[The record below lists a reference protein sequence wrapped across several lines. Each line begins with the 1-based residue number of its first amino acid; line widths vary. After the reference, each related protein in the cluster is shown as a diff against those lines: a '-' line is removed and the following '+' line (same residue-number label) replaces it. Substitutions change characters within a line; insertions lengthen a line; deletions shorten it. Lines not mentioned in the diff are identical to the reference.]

1 MKFALALPF
10 MRLRHRLD
18 RAAYLAALALLQAAL
33 MIDVAPRLAAALVP
47 RAHLAIGPAWLA
59 VAQVAGYALALAG
72 SAIAL
77 AFPAIALA
85 RHAQRGRMRFLGLP
99 RFGTWLAIAGASAFA
114 AAQALAWVAHSSLA
128 IAGAA
133 VAGIAPS
140 LASGGIALMA
150 AGALTAEVLRRGV
163 APLRVPIAPW
173 HCRPVRIE
181 VIDPRELATHAG

>member
-10 MRLRHRLD
+10 MLWRRRLE
-18 RAAYLAALALLQAAL
+18 RAAYFAALTLLQAAL
-33 MIDVAPRLAAALVP
+33 MIDVAPRLAVALIP
-47 RAHLAIGPAWLA
+47 RAHLADGPAWLS

-114 AAQALAWVAHSSLA
+114 AAQALAWAAHSSLA

-181 VIDPRELATHAG
+181 VIGPRELATHAG